1 MEKIL
6 KTSLLL
12 LLLFALTGCAS
23 LAGRVGLASE
33 TFVKEQLQVLRTELE
48 TDFAENKQLMD
59 NYAATAAR
67 LEELIA
73 SMEGTVKTTDELKN
87 LAVILEDRLEDLP
100 KETIRQLVEILNNY
114 LEGK

>member
-1 MEKIL
+1 
-6 KTSLLL
+6 
-12 LLLFALTGCAS
+12 
-23 LAGRVGLASE
+23 
-33 TFVKEQLQVLRTELE
+33 
-48 TDFAENKQLMD
+48 MD